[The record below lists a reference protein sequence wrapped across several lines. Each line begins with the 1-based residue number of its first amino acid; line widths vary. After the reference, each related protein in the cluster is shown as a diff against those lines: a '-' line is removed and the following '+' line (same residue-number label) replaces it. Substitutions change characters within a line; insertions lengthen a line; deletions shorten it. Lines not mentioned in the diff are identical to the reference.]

1 MPSEQT
7 RPISLRYGLVGIF
20 LLHTETQAGMFRL
33 ITCGD
38 IAAMDENEPDWSRL
52 VVAARTGDAAAAR
65 LLVERLFPQV
75 AGRIGGLLPR
85 RGEVEDLAQ
94 EVFLRVFSR
103 LGQFDDGS
111 FPAWVDSITRHVCYD
126 ALRRQRVRPEWR
138 FADFPEDPPEQAD
151 DKTMEN
157 TDAAEIIARLFSAIL
172 PEQAWLLRE
181 VEIAGRGIGQ
191 VSSEMGWT
199 AAGGRLRLFR
209 ARNALKRAYD
219 HWKEI

>member
-1 MPSEQT
+1 MVAEDPDWP
-7 RPISLRYGLVGIF
+7 RLVG
-20 LLHTETQAGMFRL
+20 
-33 ITCGD
+33 
-38 IAAMDENEPDWSRL
+38 
-52 VVAARTGDAAAAR
+52 AARAGDAAAAR
-65 LLVERLFPQV
+65 LLVECLFPRV

-103 LGQFDDGS
+103 LGQFDRGS

-138 FADFPEDPPEQAD
+138 FADFPEDPPEPAD
-151 DKTMEN
+151 DRSVEN
-157 TDAAEIIARLFSAIL
+157 ADAAEIVARLFNSIL

-181 VEIAGRGIGQ
+181 VEIAGRSIGE
-191 VSSEMGWT
+191 VSSDMGWT

-209 ARNALKRAYD
+209 ARNALKRAYER
-219 HWKEI
+219 WKES